1 MVWQKSRNWTAKFG
15 PALVLALVAC
25 SVTYAQD
32 VRTYYMP
39 GTDFSKYHTYA
50 WVDEVQGVPAVGG
63 HPDQI
68 LDTQVKQAVDSQMA
82 AKGLTKVV
90 DDGKP
95 DLLLG
100 YQLAIDREKQI
111 NGFGNGW
118 GGFGGWGGWGPSG
131 GGLESFSATTS
142 TINIGTFV
150 LGMYDPVAK
159 KLIWIGAAQHTLDPS
174 KKQEKNQE
182 RLNKGAQKLLKDFPS
197 GRSK

>member
-1 MVWQKSRNWTAKFG
+1 MGTPVKFTKAIIFSAVAKFG

-32 VRTYYMP
+32 VRTNYMP

-68 LDTQVKQAVDSQMA
+68 LDAQVKEAIDSQMA
-82 AKGLTKVV
+82 GKGFTKVV
-90 DDGKP
+90 DGGKA

-111 NGFGNGW
+111 NGFGHNM
-118 GGFGGWGGWGPSG
+118 GGWGGWGG
-131 GGLESFSATTS
+131 GGPWGGGF
-142 TINIGTFV
+142 GT
-150 LGMYDPVAK
+150 
-159 KLIWIGAAQHTLDPS
+159 
-174 KKQEKNQE
+174 
-182 RLNKGAQKLLKDFPS
+182 
-197 GRSK
+197 